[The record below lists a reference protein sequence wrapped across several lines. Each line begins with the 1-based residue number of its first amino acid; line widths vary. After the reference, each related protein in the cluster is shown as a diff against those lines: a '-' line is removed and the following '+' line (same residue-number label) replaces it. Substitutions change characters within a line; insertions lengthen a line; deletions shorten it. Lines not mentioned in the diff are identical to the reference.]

1 MAGRAPTTIRRL
13 AVDVRPLRDSPGFRN
28 LWIGQSIAYVAWRM
42 MLVLVPVQVY
52 RLTGSTLDVGLVSL
66 IQFVPLVVFTIIGGA
81 LADTR
86 DRKRLLLGSTIGII
100 GATAAFVVV
109 TASGDAS
116 VALVFVLGFVAWSSF
131 SFGAGAIRSLT
142 PRLVPLDQLP
152 AAAALNGLYNNLG
165 LVVGPAVAGVLIAA
179 VGFSATYAVSLVGM
193 VLSLPAVVRLPAVP
207 PDAGAPRM
215 SVGTIADGFRYLRT
229 QHIVLS
235 FFLIDTL
242 AMVLGMPSSLFPA
255 LAQHVFRDS
264 ASVGYLFAAPAVGAF
279 LISLLSGWVMRVRR
293 QGLAIALAVC
303 TWGAI
308 IAALG
313 TARTLW
319 VALVLLGIA
328 GAADQVSAI
337 FRSTIVLTVT
347 PDHMRGRLGGI
358 EFAQVASTPSLGNLE
373 AGVVAQ
379 LTSLRFSIVSG
390 GIGCIVG
397 TLAVAAIFP
406 VLLRYDASA
415 RA

>member
-1 MAGRAPTTIRRL
+1 
-13 AVDVRPLRDSPGFRN
+13 VDVRPLRESPGFRN

-42 MLVLVPVQVY
+42 MLVLVPVQIY

-66 IQFVPLVVFTIIGGA
+66 IQFIPLVVFTIIGGA

-86 DRKRLLLGSTIGII
+86 DRKRLLVGSTIGIVA
-100 GATAAFVVV
+100 ATTAFVVV
-109 TASGDAS
+109 TASGRAT

-131 SFGAGAIRSLT
+131 SLGAGAIRSLT
-142 PRLVPLDQLP
+142 PRLVPLEQLP

-165 LVVGPAVAGVLIAA
+165 LVVGPAVAGVLITSI
-179 VGFSATYAVSLVGM
+179 GFSATYGVSLAGM
-193 VLSLPAVVRLPAVP
+193 VVSLLAVARMPPVP
-207 PDAGAPRM
+207 PDADAPRM

-235 FFLIDTL
+235 FFIIDTL

-255 LAQHVFRDS
+255 LAQHVFRNAS
-264 ASVGYLFAAPAVGAF
+264 SVGYLFAAPAVGAF
-279 LISLLSGWVMRVRR
+279 LISLFSGWAMRVRR
-293 QGLAIALAVC
+293 QGLAIVLAV
-303 TWGAI
+303 TAWGAI
-308 IAALG
+308 IAAFG
-313 TARTLW
+313 ITHTLW
-319 VALVLLGIA
+319 IALVMLGVA

-373 AGVVAQ
+373 AGVLAQ

-406 VLLRYDASA
+406 ILLRYDATA
-415 RA
+415 HA

>member
-1 MAGRAPTTIRRL
+1 LNLVRRL
-13 AVDVRPLRDSPGFRN
+13 AVDVTPLRESPGFRR
-28 LWIGQSIAYVAWRM
+28 LWVGQSIAYVAWRM

-52 RLTGSTLDVGLVSL
+52 RLTGSTLDVGLLALV
-66 IQFVPLVVFTIIGGA
+66 QFVPLASFTILGGA
-81 LADTR
+81 LADTH
-86 DRKRLLLGSTIGII
+86 DRRRLLLGSTLGICA
-100 GATAAFVVV
+100 ATAALVAV
-109 TASGDAS
+109 SIPHRPS

-131 SFGAGAIRSLT
+131 SLGAGATRSLT
-142 PRLVPLDQLP
+142 PRLVPLEQLP

-165 LVVGPAVAGVLIAA
+165 LVVGPAIAGVLISALGIA
-179 VGFSATYAVSLVGM
+179 ATYAVSLGGM
-193 VLSLPAVVRLPAVP
+193 LVAAAATAALPAVP
-207 PDAGAPRM
+207 PDPEAPRM
-215 SVGTIADGFRYLRT
+215 SAGTVLEGFRYLRS
-229 QHIVLS
+229 QHLVLS

-242 AMVLGMPSSLFPA
+242 AMLLGMPNALFPA
-255 LAQHVFRDS
+255 LAQHVFRDP

-279 LISLLSGWVMRVRR
+279 AISLLSGWAMQVRR
-293 QGLAIALAVC
+293 QGVAIVLSASGWGAAIAAFGLVHDLPLALLLLAV
-303 TWGAI
+303 
-308 IAALG
+308 
-313 TARTLW
+313 
-319 VALVLLGIA
+319 A

-397 TLAVAAIFP
+397 TLAVALAFP
-406 VLLRYDASA
+406 MLIRYDSRA
-415 RA
+415 RAEAAA

>member
-1 MAGRAPTTIRRL
+1 MATAIRRL
-13 AVDVRPLRDSPGFRN
+13 AVDVRPLQSAGFRN

-66 IQFVPLVVFTIIGGA
+66 VQFVPLVVFTIVGGA
-81 LADTR
+81 LADAR
-86 DRKRLLLGSTIGII
+86 DRKRLLLGSTLGIVA
-100 GATAAFVVV
+100 ATAAFVVV
-109 TASGDAS
+109 TATGDAS
-116 VALVFVLGFVAWSSF
+116 VGVVFALGFIAWSSF
-131 SFGAGAIRSLT
+131 SLGAGAIRSLT
-142 PRLVPLDQLP
+142 PRLVPLEQLP

-165 LVVGPAVAGVLIAA
+165 LVVGPAIAGVLITA
-179 VGFSATYAVSLVGM
+179 VGFSATYGVSLAGM
-193 VLSLPAVVRLPAVP
+193 VLSLVAVVRLPPVP
-207 PDAGAPRM
+207 PDPEAPRM
-215 SVGTIADGFRYLRT
+215 SVGTIVEGFRYLRT

-235 FFLIDTL
+235 FFIIDSL

-255 LAQHVFRDS
+255 LAQHVFAKPS
-264 ASVGYLFAAPAVGAF
+264 SVGYLFAAPAVGAF
-279 LISLLSGWVMRVRR
+279 LVSLFSGWAMRVRR
-293 QGLAIALAVC
+293 QGVAIVVAVT

-308 IAALG
+308 I
-313 TARTLW
+313 TAFGFTRTLW
-319 VALVLLGIA
+319 IALVLLGIA

-373 AGVVAQ
+373 AGIVAQ

-406 VLLRYDASA
+406 VLLRYDARA

>member
-1 MAGRAPTTIRRL
+1 LTFWGRV
-13 AVDVRPLRDSPGFRN
+13 AVDVTPLRESPGFRR
-28 LWIGQSIAYVAWRM
+28 LWVGQSIAYVAWRM

-52 RLTGSTLDVGLVSL
+52 RLTGSTLDVGLLALV
-66 IQFVPLVVFTIIGGA
+66 QFVPLALFTILGGA
-81 LADTR
+81 LADTQ
-86 DRKRLLLGSTIGII
+86 DRRRLLLGSTLGICA
-100 GATAAFVVV
+100 ATAALVVI
-109 TASGDAS
+109 SIPHRPS

-131 SFGAGAIRSLT
+131 SLGAGATRSLT
-142 PRLVPLDQLP
+142 PRLVPLEQLP

-165 LVVGPAVAGVLIAA
+165 LVVGPAIAGVLISALGLA
-179 VGFSATYAVSLVGM
+179 ATYAVSLGGM
-193 VLSLPAVVRLPAVP
+193 LVAAAATFALPAVP
-207 PDAGAPRM
+207 PDPEAPRM
-215 SVGTIADGFRYLRT
+215 SAATVLEGFRYLRS
-229 QHIVLS
+229 QQLVLS

-242 AMVLGMPSSLFPA
+242 AMLLGMPNALFPA
-255 LAQHVFRDS
+255 LAQHVFRDP

-279 LISLLSGWVMRVRR
+279 AISLLSGWATHVRR
-293 QGLAIALAVC
+293 QGVAIVLSASGWGAAIAAFGFVHDLPLALFLLAV
-303 TWGAI
+303 
-308 IAALG
+308 
-313 TARTLW
+313 
-319 VALVLLGIA
+319 A

-397 TLAVAAIFP
+397 TIAVALIFP
-406 VLLRYDASA
+406 TLLRYD
-415 RA
+415 RAQPVA

>member
-1 MAGRAPTTIRRL
+1 LTFWGRV
-13 AVDVRPLRDSPGFRN
+13 AVDVTPLRESPGFRR
-28 LWIGQSIAYVAWRM
+28 LWVGQSIAYVAWRM

-52 RLTGSTLDVGLVSL
+52 RLTGSTLDVGLLALV
-66 IQFVPLVVFTIIGGA
+66 QFVPLALFTILGGA
-81 LADTR
+81 LADTQ
-86 DRKRLLLGSTIGII
+86 DRRRLLLRSTLGICA
-100 GATAAFVVV
+100 ATAALVVI
-109 TASGDAS
+109 SIPHRPS

-131 SFGAGAIRSLT
+131 SLGAGATRSLT
-142 PRLVPLDQLP
+142 PRLVPLEQLP

-165 LVVGPAVAGVLIAA
+165 LVVGPAIAGVLISALGLA
-179 VGFSATYAVSLVGM
+179 ATYAVSLGGM
-193 VLSLPAVVRLPAVP
+193 LVAAAATFALPAVP
-207 PDAGAPRM
+207 PDPEAPRM
-215 SVGTIADGFRYLRT
+215 SAATVLEGFRYLRS
-229 QHIVLS
+229 QQLVLS

-242 AMVLGMPSSLFPA
+242 AMLLGMPNALFPA
-255 LAQHVFRDS
+255 LAQHVFRDP

-279 LISLLSGWVMRVRR
+279 AISLLSGWATHVRR
-293 QGLAIALAVC
+293 QGVAIVLSASGWGAAIAAFGFVHDLPLALFLLAV
-303 TWGAI
+303 
-308 IAALG
+308 
-313 TARTLW
+313 
-319 VALVLLGIA
+319 A

-397 TLAVAAIFP
+397 TIAVALIFP
-406 VLLRYDASA
+406 TLLRYD
-415 RA
+415 RAQPVA

>member
-1 MAGRAPTTIRRL
+1 V
-13 AVDVRPLRDSPGFRN
+13 AVDVTPLRESPGFRR

-66 IQFVPLVVFTIIGGA
+66 VQFVPLVLFTIVGGA
-81 LADTR
+81 LADTH
-86 DRKRLLLGSTIGII
+86 DRRRLLLGSTAGI
-100 GATAAFVVV
+100 AVACAAFVAIS
-109 TASGDAS
+109 TAGRPSL
-116 VALVFVLGFVAWSSF
+116 ALVFVLGFAAWSSF
-131 SFGAGAIRSLT
+131 SLGAGAIRSLT
-142 PRLVPLDQLP
+142 ARLVPLEQLP

-165 LVVGPAVAGVLIAA
+165 LVVGPAIAGVLITAI
-179 VGFSATYAVSLVGM
+179 GFAATYGVSLAGILVAL
-193 VLSLPAVVRLPAVP
+193 VAAYRLPPVP
-207 PDAGAPRM
+207 PQEDAPRM
-215 SVGTIADGFRYLRT
+215 TFDTIVDGFRYLRL
-229 QHIVLS
+229 QHLVLS

-242 AMVLGMPSSLFPA
+242 AMVLGMPGSLFPA
-255 LAQHVFRDS
+255 LAQHVFRDP

-279 LISLLSGWVMRVRR
+279 LISLFSGWVMRVRR
-293 QGLAIALAVC
+293 QGRAIVLSVC
-303 TWGAI
+303 GW
-308 IAALG
+308 G
-313 TARTLW
+313 TAITAFGFTHTLW
-319 VALVLLGIA
+319 FALLLLGLA

-397 TLAVAAIFP
+397 TLVVALLFP
-406 VLLRYDASA
+406 VLLRYDARE
-415 RA
+415 RAHA

>member
-1 MAGRAPTTIRRL
+1 MTGALRRL
-13 AVDVRPLRDSPGFRN
+13 AVDVRPLRDSPGFRS

-52 RLTGSTLDVGLVSL
+52 RLTGSTLDVGLASL
-66 IQFVPLVVFTIIGGA
+66 IQFVPLVVFTIIGGG

-86 DRKRLLLGSTIGII
+86 DRRRLLLLSTLGVAA
-100 GATAAFVVV
+100 ATAVFVVV
-109 TASGDAS
+109 TATGRAS

-142 PRLVPLDQLP
+142 PRLVPLEQLP

-165 LVVGPAVAGVLIAA
+165 LVVGPAIAGVLITAI
-179 VGFSATYAVSLVGM
+179 GFSATYGVSLAGM
-193 VLSLPAVVRLPAVP
+193 VLSLFAVIRLPAVP
-207 PDAGAPRM
+207 PNEDAPRM
-215 SVGTIADGFRYLRT
+215 SVGTIVDGFRYLRT

-235 FFLIDTL
+235 FFIIDTL
-242 AMVLGMPSSLFPA
+242 AMVLGMPQSLFPA
-255 LAQHVFRDS
+255 LAQHVFADP

-279 LISLLSGWVMRVRR
+279 LISLFSGWAMRVRH
-293 QGLAIALAVC
+293 QGRAIVVAV
-303 TWGAI
+303 TAWGAI
-308 IAALG
+308 IALFG
-313 TARTLW
+313 ITHTLW
-319 VALVLLGIA
+319 IGLVLLGLA

-390 GIGCIVG
+390 GIACIAA
-397 TLAVAAIFP
+397 TLVVAALFP
-406 VLLRYDASA
+406 ILFRYDAHA
-415 RA
+415 RT

>member
-1 MAGRAPTTIRRL
+1 MTGAIRRL
-13 AVDVRPLRDSPGFRN
+13 AVDIGPLRESPAFRR

-52 RLTGSTLDVGLVSL
+52 RLTGSTLDVGLVAL
-66 IQFVPLVVFTIIGGA
+66 VQFVPLVVFTILGGA

-86 DRKRLLLGSTIGII
+86 DRRAILWGSTIGI
-100 GATAAFVVV
+100 AAVTAAFVVV
-109 TASGDAS
+109 SASGNAT
-116 VALVFVLGFVAWSSF
+116 VALVFVLGFLAWSSF
-131 SFGAGAIRSLT
+131 SLGAGAIRSIT

-165 LVVGPAVAGVLIAA
+165 LVLGPAIAGVLISEI
-179 VGFSATYAVSLVGM
+179 GFAGTYGVSLGGI
-193 VLSLPAVVRLPAVP
+193 VLSLVSVLGLPRIP
-207 PDAGAPRM
+207 PDANAPRM
-215 SVGTIADGFRYLRT
+215 SLATIADGFRYLRT
-229 QHIVLS
+229 QHLVLA
-235 FFLIDTL
+235 FFLVDTF
-242 AMVLGMPSSLFPA
+242 AMLFGMPNALFPA

-264 ASVGYLFAAPAVGAF
+264 RSVGFLFAAPAVGAF
-279 LISLLSGWVMRVRR
+279 AISLVSGWASRVGR
-293 QGLAIALAVC
+293 QGVAIVVSVS
-303 TWGAI
+303 TWGI
-308 IAALG
+308 TIAAFGL
-313 TARTLW
+313 THMLW
-319 VALVLLGIA
+319 LALLLLGIA

-358 EFAQVASTPSLGNLE
+358 EFAQIASTPSLGNVE

-390 GIGCIVG
+390 GLACIAS
-397 TLAVAAIFP
+397 TIALAAMFP
-406 VLLRYDASA
+406 VLLRYDARA

>member
-1 MAGRAPTTIRRL
+1 M
-13 AVDVRPLRDSPGFRN
+13 DVRPLRDSPGFRN

-66 IQFVPLVVFTIIGGA
+66 IQFVPLVVLTIIGGA

-86 DRKRLLLGSTIGII
+86 DRRRLLLGSTIGIVA
-100 GATAAFVVV
+100 ATAAFVVV
-109 TASGDAS
+109 TSSGDAS
-116 VALVFVLGFVAWSSF
+116 LPLVFVLGFVAWSSF

-142 PRLVPLDQLP
+142 PRLVPLEQLP

-165 LVVGPAVAGVLIAA
+165 LVVGPAIAGVLITAI
-179 VGFSATYAVSLVGM
+179 GFSATYGASLAGM
-193 VLSLPAVVRLPAVP
+193 VLSLFAVVRLPAVP
-207 PDAGAPRM
+207 PDADAPRM
-215 SVGTIADGFRYLRT
+215 SVGTIAEGFRYLRT

-235 FFLIDTL
+235 FFIIDTL
-242 AMVLGMPSSLFPA
+242 AMVLGMPGSLFPA
-255 LAQHVFRDS
+255 LAQHVFRDP

-279 LISLLSGWVMRVRR
+279 LISLFSGWAMQVRR
-293 QGLAIALAVC
+293 QGLAIAVAVC

-308 IAALG
+308 I
-313 TARTLW
+313 TAFGVTRTLW
-319 VALVLLGIA
+319 IALVLLGIA

-347 PDHMRGRLGGI
+347 PDRMRGRLGGI

-406 VLLRYDASA
+406 ILLRYDASA
-415 RA
+415 RT